1 MVLKYNDLLTST
13 LENRTKDLH
22 DNMSKNS
29 ALLWRLQ
36 EKGKMKPI
44 NGGTK
49 ILEELEYGEGDI
61 VWYSGY
67 DTITYNQK
75 QLFTA
80 AEYALKLCAVPVAI
94 SGEELLINSGEA
106 MVMDLFEKRI
116 NNAEKT
122 LVNKMASAVYG
133 DGTGS
138 SGKEI
143 GGLALLVAD
152 DPTSGTVGAIDR
164 ATTGNE
170 FWRNQSVSGA
180 VTKDNIKQ
188 LMNSLYFKC
197 SRGSDKPD
205 LIVCDDALYSIYED
219 TLMQLQRFSDPKMA
233 DSGFLSVK
241 FKGADVIYD
250 GGQGGNCPQNHMYF
264 LNTDY
269 IYLRTHRDR
278 DMTVI
283 GGDRLSVNQD
293 ALYRIIG
300 WAGNMTM
307 SNAALQGVLINT
319 ASDDD
324 NEADNTGGDDNTGG
338 NDNTGGDDNSGG
350 DDNNGGDDNSGAL

>member
-1 MVLKYNDLLTST
+1 MTLKYNDMLTHT
-13 LENRTKDLH
+13 LEERTGQLH

-29 ALLWRLQ
+29 AVLSRLKQ
-36 EKGKMKPI
+36 KGKMKQI
-44 NGGTK
+44 SGGTK
-49 ILEELEYGEGDI
+49 ILEELEYGEGDM

-67 DTITYNQK
+67 DTITYQQK

-94 SGEELLINSGEA
+94 SGEELLMNSGPEQI
-106 MVMDLFEKRI
+106 MDLFEKRVD
-116 NNAEKT
+116 NAEKT
-122 LVNKMASAVYG
+122 LIKKMSAAVYS

-152 DPTSGTVGAIDR
+152 DPTTGTVGAINR
-164 ATTGNE
+164 AEVGNE
-170 FWRNQSVSGA
+170 FWRNQVSSA
-180 VTKDNIKQ
+180 EITKDNILQK
-188 LMNSLYFKC
+188 MNELYLKC

-205 LIVCDDALYSIYED
+205 LIVGDD
-219 TLMQLQRFSDPKMA
+219 TLYTLYDLTLMDLQRFSNPNVA
-233 DSGFLSVK
+233 EGGFLSLK

-250 GGQGGNCPQNHMYF
+250 GGQGGNCPANHMYF

-269 IYLRTHRDR
+269 IYLRTHKDR
-278 DMTVI
+278 DMKLI
-283 GGDRLSVNQD
+283 GGDRTAVNQD

-319 ASDDD
+319 ATEGSD
-324 NEADNTGGDDNTGG
+324 
-338 NDNTGGDDNSGG
+338 S
-350 DDNNGGDDNSGAL
+350 SSS

>member
-1 MVLKYNDLLTST
+1 MLTST
-13 LENRTKDLH
+13 LMDRTGQLH

-29 ALLWRLQ
+29 ALLNRLKQ
-36 EKGKMKPI
+36 KGKMKPI
-44 NGGTK
+44 SGGTK
-49 ILEELEYGEGDI
+49 ILEELEYGEGDM

-67 DTITYNQK
+67 DTIAYQPK

-94 SGEELLINSGEA
+94 SGEELLMNSGEEQI
-106 MVMDLFEKRI
+106 MDLFEKRV

-122 LVNKMASAVYG
+122 LIKKMSAAVYG

-152 DPTSGTVGAIDR
+152 DPTTGTVGGINR
-164 ATTGNE
+164 AETGNE
-170 FWRNQSVSGA
+170 FWRNQVISTGIS
-180 VTKDNIKQ
+180 KDNILSK
-188 LMNSLYFKC
+188 MNELYLKC

-205 LIVCDDALYSIYED
+205 LIVCDDNLYSLYD
-219 TLMQLQRFSDPKMA
+219 STLMDLQRFANPKVA
-233 DSGFLSVK
+233 DSGFISLK

-250 GGQGGNCPQNHMYF
+250 GGQGGNCPTNYMYF

-269 IYLRTHRDR
+269 IYLRTHKDR
-278 DMTVI
+278 DMKVI
-283 GGDRLSVNQD
+283 GGDRTAVNQD

-300 WAGNMTM
+300 WAGNLTM

-319 ASDDD
+319 SAEGSDS
-324 NEADNTGGDDNTGG
+324 TGSN
-338 NDNTGGDDNSGG
+338 
-350 DDNNGGDDNSGAL
+350 

>member
-1 MVLKYNDLLTST
+1 MTLQYNDMLTHT
-13 LENRTKDLH
+13 LEERTGTLH

-29 ALLWRLQ
+29 AVLNRLKQ
-36 EKGKMKPI
+36 KGKMKQI
-44 NGGTK
+44 SGGTK
-49 ILEELEYGEGDI
+49 ILEELEYGEGDM

-67 DTITYNQK
+67 DTITYQQK

-94 SGEELLINSGEA
+94 SGEELLMNSGSEQI
-106 MVMDLFEKRI
+106 MDLFEKRVD
-116 NNAEKT
+116 NAEKT
-122 LVNKMASAVYG
+122 LIKKMSAAVYG

-152 DPTSGTVGAIDR
+152 DPTTGTVGAINR
-164 ATTGNE
+164 AEVGNE
-170 FWRNQSVSGA
+170 FWRNQVVA
-180 VTKDNIKQ
+180 TEITKDNILQK
-188 LMNSLYFKC
+188 MNELYLKC

-205 LIVCDDALYSIYED
+205 LIVGDDSLYTLYD
-219 TLMQLQRFSDPKMA
+219 LTLMDLQRFSNPNVA
-233 DSGFLSVK
+233 EGGFISLK

-250 GGQGGNCPQNHMYF
+250 GGQGGNCPTNHMYF

-283 GGDRLSVNQD
+283 GGDRTAVNQD

-319 ASDDD
+319 ATSGSDS
-324 NEADNTGGDDNTGG
+324 
-338 NDNTGGDDNSGG
+338 SG
-350 DDNNGGDDNSGAL
+350 S